1 MNGCNYDAAAT
12 DDDGMC
18 EYAEEYY
25 DCDGDCLNDADGDGV
40 CDEFEIAG
48 CTDPDAENYNEDAT
62 DDDCSCYYCD
72 IELIADATD
81 ELEGGS
87 NGSINM
93 IVTGGT
99 YCMNSLGR
107 VQRIREY

>member
-1 MNGCNYDAAAT
+1 
-12 DDDGMC
+12 MC

-25 DCDGDCLNDADGDGV
+25 DCDGNCLNDADGDGV
-40 CDEFEIAG
+40 CDELEIAG

-62 DDDCSCYYCD
+62 DDDGSCYYCD

-81 ELEGGS
+81 EVEGGS

-93 IVTGGT
+93 IVTEVPSP
-99 YCMNSLGR
+99 MNSHGPAKRLY
-107 VQRIREY
+107 EY